1 MLTERGVQE
10 RKWRPFPALRRALEE
25 KHLSE
30 EYIGWTSV
38 SDNIFEQLPR
48 LLEIALLARDFKD
61 CVGATARETGWE
73 ATHRDLEGLYDE
85 LDGLSRYLRQTADEV
100 RALHGLECQAHTSP
114 GRSE

>member
-1 MLTERGVQE
+1 MVRE
-10 RKWRPFPALRRALEE
+10 RKWGPFPALRRALEE

-61 CVGATARETGWE
+61 GVGETARDTGWE
-73 ATHRDLEGLYDE
+73 AMHRDLERLHGE
-85 LDGLSRYLRQTADEV
+85 LDALSGYLRQTANDV
-100 RALHGLECQAHTSP
+100 RALHGLESPAHSSL